1 MQRLWAGA
9 ASTSFHAVGWARCE
23 VGSTSSPRKETA
35 VSKDLSDSEN
45 RKKLKKSS
53 FALPE
58 QEKYPIPDIEHARN
72 ALARVAQN
80 GSEAE
85 KKKVRGAV
93 EKKYPS
99 LKKDD

>member
-1 MQRLWAGA
+1 M
-9 ASTSFHAVGWARCE
+9 
-23 VGSTSSPRKETA
+23 
-35 VSKDLSDSEN
+35 SKDLSKSAN
-45 RKKLKKSS
+45 RKRLKKSS

-58 QEKYPIPDIEHARN
+58 QEKYPIPDIAHARN

-85 KKKVRGAV
+85 KKQVRAAV
-93 EKKYPS
+93 EKKFPS